1 MSTYT
6 QSMFDSIKTA
16 LQESTNGSGTNV
28 RADILKFKPGNQY
41 DLRLLP
47 NVKEPEKTFFHY
59 YNQSWTS
66 FCTGQYVSAMSPQTF
81 GKSDIIATTKF
92 KLKANGT
99 EEEKRRADTIRRS
112 EQWLVNVFVVDDP
125 TTPENNG
132 QVKIMRFGK
141 QLNTIIMDCL
151 QDTDDTAVGARAF
164 DLTDSGCNFRV
175 KVDKQG
181 DFPSYVTSKFLLP
194 SALPAIDQEAILDS
208 VYELDKV
215 FNLKTDDEL
224 LTMLDE
230 HLFCNATSF
239 TQADSSV
246 AAQATAQAPTATTVT
261 ESHDTDLDEDV
272 PMDFPEKKPQAAAPA
287 EQDDDAKLNE
297 LLAGLD
303 DA

>member
-16 LQESTNGSGTNV
+16 LQESSAGSGTNV

-47 NVKEPEKTFFHY
+47 NIKEPEKTFFHY

-81 GKSDIIATTKF
+81 NKPDIIATTKF
-92 KLKANGT
+92 KLKATGT

-112 EQWLVNVFVVDDP
+112 EQWLVNVFVIDDP

-141 QLNTIIMDCL
+141 QLHTIVMDCL
-151 QDTDDTAVGARAF
+151 QDTDETAVGARAF
-164 DLTDSGCNFRV
+164 DLSSNGCNFRV

-194 SALPAIDQEAILDS
+194 SALPAIDEAAVMDS
-208 VYELDKV
+208 IYELDQV
-215 FNLKTDDEL
+215 FNLKSDAEL

-230 HLFCNATSF
+230 HLYCGESSAAATE
-239 TQADSSV
+239 TP
-246 AAQATAQAPTATTVT
+246 ATAPPVDKSL
-261 ESHDTDLDEDV
+261 EEEV
-272 PMDFPEKKPQAAAPA
+272 PMDFPVKETVAESQPVAQAAPV
-287 EQDDDAKLNE
+287 DDDAKLNE